1 MLLLVWSLS
10 LVLLLRLLP
19 LVVLTAL
26 ATSGLVV
33 GVWGFVL
40 CPRRGARRFREA
52 ETTKCAFASAVRRHR
67 CSSRSLGQAWDSSRA
82 LERTHPVRRSLSTA
96 LRIRRRCRRGKGE
109 LGFEE
114 LAGFGNIGLQ
124 FDQRR
129 FDVNRDEWLINRVAF
144 LKGLKSYTEPQQ
156 LLVLLADKPDRS
168 AADNQ
173 LLAALVRLE
182 QANDRAA
189 QARLA
194 ATKLIQANKRQSA
207 KAERKARAHRLIQ
220 QGVLFDLAGL
230 ESRSRG
236 ELLGLLLAA
245 AKTEDPQRW
254 AAWKQAGDA
263 LLAEKGDATG

>member
-1 MLLLVWSLS
+1 MN
-10 LVLLLRLLP
+10 
-19 LVVLTAL
+19 
-26 ATSGLVV
+26 GIK
-33 GVWGFVL
+33 
-40 CPRRGARRFREA
+40 RG
-52 ETTKCAFASAVRRHR
+52 T
-67 CSSRSLGQAWDSSRA
+67 
-82 LERTHPVRRSLSTA
+82 
-96 LRIRRRCRRGKGE
+96 
-109 LGFEE
+109 
-114 LAGFGNIGLQ
+114 
-124 FDQRR
+124 
-129 FDVNRDEWLINRVAF
+129 DVKRDEWLTNRVAY
-144 LKGLKSYTEPQQ
+144 LKSLKALSEPQQ
-156 LLVLLADKPDRS
+156 LLVLLAEKPDRS

-182 QANDRAA
+182 QANDRGA

-194 ATKLIQANKRQSA
+194 AAKLIQSSKRQSA

-263 LLAEKGDATG
+263 LLAEKDDAGA

>member
-1 MLLLVWSLS
+1 M
-10 LVLLLRLLP
+10 
-19 LVVLTAL
+19 
-26 ATSGLVV
+26 
-33 GVWGFVL
+33 
-40 CPRRGARRFREA
+40 
-52 ETTKCAFASAVRRHR
+52 
-67 CSSRSLGQAWDSSRA
+67 
-82 LERTHPVRRSLSTA
+82 
-96 LRIRRRCRRGKGE
+96 
-109 LGFEE
+109 
-114 LAGFGNIGLQ
+114 
-124 FDQRR
+124 
-129 FDVNRDEWLINRVAF
+129 NRDEWLMNRVAF
-144 LKGLKSYTEPQQ
+144 LKGLKSSTEPQQ
-156 LLVLLADKPDRS
+156 LLVLLAEKPDRS

-230 ESRSRG
+230 AHRSRG

-254 AAWKQAGDA
+254 AHWKEAGEA
-263 LLAEKGDATG
+263 LLAEKGDAAG

>member
-1 MLLLVWSLS
+1 MN
-10 LVLLLRLLP
+10 
-19 LVVLTAL
+19 
-26 ATSGLVV
+26 GIK
-33 GVWGFVL
+33 
-40 CPRRGARRFREA
+40 RG
-52 ETTKCAFASAVRRHR
+52 T
-67 CSSRSLGQAWDSSRA
+67 
-82 LERTHPVRRSLSTA
+82 
-96 LRIRRRCRRGKGE
+96 
-109 LGFEE
+109 
-114 LAGFGNIGLQ
+114 
-124 FDQRR
+124 
-129 FDVNRDEWLINRVAF
+129 DVKRDEWLTNRVAY
-144 LKGLKSYTEPQQ
+144 LKSLKALSEPQQ
-156 LLVLLADKPDRS
+156 LLVLLTEKPDRS

-194 ATKLIQANKRQSA
+194 AAKLIQSSKRQSA

-230 ESRSRG
+230 ESRGRG

-263 LLAEKGDATG
+263 LLAEKGDATN

>member
-1 MLLLVWSLS
+1 M
-10 LVLLLRLLP
+10 
-19 LVVLTAL
+19 
-26 ATSGLVV
+26 
-33 GVWGFVL
+33 
-40 CPRRGARRFREA
+40 
-52 ETTKCAFASAVRRHR
+52 
-67 CSSRSLGQAWDSSRA
+67 
-82 LERTHPVRRSLSTA
+82 
-96 LRIRRRCRRGKGE
+96 
-109 LGFEE
+109 
-114 LAGFGNIGLQ
+114 
-124 FDQRR
+124 
-129 FDVNRDEWLINRVAF
+129 NRDEWLMNRVAF
-144 LKGLKSYTEPQQ
+144 LKGLKSGTEPQQ
-156 LLVLLADKPDRS
+156 LLVLLAEKPDRS
-168 AADNQ
+168 VADNQ

-230 ESRSRG
+230 EHRSRG

-263 LLAEKGDATG
+263 LLSEKGDAEA

>member
-1 MLLLVWSLS
+1 M
-10 LVLLLRLLP
+10 
-19 LVVLTAL
+19 
-26 ATSGLVV
+26 
-33 GVWGFVL
+33 
-40 CPRRGARRFREA
+40 
-52 ETTKCAFASAVRRHR
+52 
-67 CSSRSLGQAWDSSRA
+67 
-82 LERTHPVRRSLSTA
+82 
-96 LRIRRRCRRGKGE
+96 
-109 LGFEE
+109 
-114 LAGFGNIGLQ
+114 
-124 FDQRR
+124 
-129 FDVNRDEWLINRVAF
+129 NRDEWLMNRVAF
-144 LKGLKSYTEPQQ
+144 LKDLKSCTEPQQ
-156 LLVLLADKPDRS
+156 LLVLLAEKPDRS
-168 AADNQ
+168 VADNQ

-230 ESRSRG
+230 ESRSRE

-245 AKTEDPQRW
+245 AKTDDPQRW